1 MVDTGTLVAA
11 LSQSCL
17 SNKRQ
22 KVQKY
27 NKRWRA
33 LKKRGEYNREKVT
46 KEGLPH
52 LYPRRTISA
61 QTALVSNCA
70 RKGWQLDWLRSAFL
84 SVHKRT
90 KHTVVFF

>member
-33 LKKRGEYNREKVT
+33 LKKKGEYN
-46 KEGLPH
+46 
-52 LYPRRTISA
+52 
-61 QTALVSNCA
+61 
-70 RKGWQLDWLRSAFL
+70 W
-84 SVHKRT
+84 KR
-90 KHTVVFF
+90 

>member
-33 LKKRGEYNREKVT
+33 LKKGGIQLEKMT

-84 SVHKRT
+84 SVHK
-90 KHTVVFF
+90 